1 RRTHGPQKIVDRFGF
16 NKMKKKKKRRFRHMY
31 KVTRLV
37 PKLFTFVLLLAVGM
51 CLAAVPAAKDSTTK
65 NTTTSMKAKPSA
77 TKTTARSMA
86 KSSARETQLASAED
100 LSGTISMVDPTDK
113 EVTLI
118 GSNGV
123 PYDFRV
129 TTKTLVELSNNKIGA
144 DELTTEDH
152 KQATV
157 HFVPMSNGNLAQ
169 KIQIS
174 AS

>member
-1 RRTHGPQKIVDRFGF
+1 M
-16 NKMKKKKKRRFRHMY
+16 N

-37 PKLFTFVLLLAVGM
+37 PMLFTFLLLLAVGM
-51 CLAAVPAAKDSTTK
+51 CLAAAAPAAKDSTTK
-65 NTTTSMKAKPSA
+65 NQTTAMKAKPSA
-77 TKTTARSMA
+77 SKTAVKSVT
-86 KSSARETQLASAED
+86 KSSASQTHHVLASAED

-113 EVTLI
+113 EVTLV

-144 DELTTEDH
+144 NELASGDH

-169 KIQIS
+169 KIQIG